1 MSPSTL
7 TTEHTVE
14 ELQGQTILYYD
25 EHATEYV
32 QRTLDVDLSHLYD
45 RFLTHIPPGGHILDA
60 GSGSGRDTLYFLDKG
75 YEVTAFDASEELA
88 TLSSEITGQNTLHL
102 RFQEID
108 FRNAFDG
115 IWANASL
122 LHVPPCE
129 IDDVIARLCRAL
141 KAGGVLFASF
151 KRGKEDYT
159 EGDRYFN
166 CYTEDS
172 LHTLFKR
179 HPTLERVEVW
189 TNQDRSRDSLTW
201 LNAIYQKTRHEQ

>member
-1 MSPSTL
+1 MTPSTL
-7 TTEHTVE
+7 TPGRTVE
-14 ELQGQTILYYD
+14 DLQGQTIAHYD
-25 EHATEYV
+25 EHAKEYF
-32 QRTLDVDLSHLYD
+32 QRTLDIDLSHLYE
-45 RFLTHIPPGGHILDA
+45 RFLKHIPPGGHILDA
-60 GSGSGRDTLYFLDKG
+60 GSGSGRDTLYFLKKG
-75 YEVTAFDASEELA
+75 YDVTAFDASKELA

-122 LHVPPCE
+122 LHVPPSE
-129 IDDVIARLCRAL
+129 IDDVIARLSRAL
-141 KAGGVLFASF
+141 KIGGVLFASF
-151 KRGKEDYT
+151 KRGEEDYT

-172 LHTLFKR
+172 LRALFKR

-189 TNQDRSRDSLTW
+189 TNQDRSRESVTW
-201 LNAIYQKTRHEQ
+201 LNAIYQKTRREQ

>member
-7 TTEHTVE
+7 TTGHTVE
-14 ELQGQTILYYD
+14 ELQGQTITYYD
-25 EHATEYV
+25 EHAKEYV

-45 RFLTHIPPGGHILDA
+45 RFLKHIPPGGHILDA
-60 GSGSGRDTLYFLDKG
+60 GCGSGRDTLHFLDEG

-88 TLSSEITGQNTLHL
+88 TLSSDITGQNTLHL

-108 FRNAFDG
+108 FRRAFDG

-122 LHVPPCE
+122 LHVPPSE
-129 IDDVIARLCRAL
+129 IDDAIERLSRAL
-141 KAGGVLFASF
+141 KTGGVLFASF
-151 KRGKEDYT
+151 KRGEEDYT

-166 CYTEDS
+166 CYTEDA
-172 LHTLFKR
+172 LRALFNR